1 MTTKLIQD
9 PTGFSKSFETT
20 YPNDTSSSAS
30 TNEFFFHIINYS
42 DKQIL
47 NISINGLMDT
57 TFELPVSTKSA
68 ITYASALEIPMDQFE
83 DEHEQEEVREREVIP
98 EPILLIGD
106 HSNMKLSIVAT
117 QISKLI
123 SNNCPKPT
131 ILSIGSKWF
140 GKGDEVDDN
149 DFEKLM
155 FILANVKTLIQ

>member
-20 YPNDTSSSAS
+20 YPNDTSN
-30 TNEFFFHIINYS
+30 NEFFFHIINYN
-42 DKQIL
+42 DKQII
-47 NISINGLMDT
+47 NISINGLIDT

-68 ITYASALEIPMDQFE
+68 ITYASALEISTDHFDDE
-83 DEHEQEEVREREVIP
+83 DGDGEEIREREVIP

-106 HSNMKLSIVAT
+106 YANMKLSIVAT
-117 QISKLI
+117 QISKII
-123 SNNCPKPT
+123 STTCPKPT

-140 GKGDEVDDN
+140 GKGDEVNDD
-149 DFEKLM
+149 DFDKLM